1 MPHVQIRNMPA
12 DMHRTFKV
20 RAAQKGMSLS
30 EYLLSEL
37 RPIAE
42 LPTLEEWVDE
52 VRSRPGVVLEKSAAD
67 IIREEREQRDDE
79 LLRRVRRIGG
89 D

>member
-20 RAAQKGMSLS
+20 RAAAAGMSLS
-30 EYLLSEL
+30 EYLLREL
-37 RPIAE
+37 RPSAD

-52 VRSRPGVVLEKSAAD
+52 VRSRPKVTLEKSAAE
-67 IIREEREQRDDE
+67 IIREEREKRDEE
-79 LLRRVRRIGG
+79 LLRRLGRVGG